1 MFVLVDGSSYLYRA
15 YHAMPP
21 LLSPQGQA
29 TGAIRG
35 VLNMLQKLGSDYAQ
49 ADIVVVFDAPG
60 QTFRDEL
67 YADYKAHRP
76 AMPEDLRSQIAPLD
90 DLLRAEGY
98 PLLRLTGVEADDVIA
113 SLARRAAAA
122 GHQVVIATGDKD
134 LAQLV
139 DDQIE
144 LIDTM
149 KGRRLDVAAVQE
161 KFGVPPAAM
170 VDYLTLVG
178 DSVDNIPGIP
188 GIGAKTAARLL
199 DEYGSID
206 AMLQNLD
213 ALPARHAASLRAHS
227 ERLPLLRQ
235 LIQVR
240 DDLPL
245 DVELADLRR
254 APRDQVALAQI
265 YATLGFRG
273 ELSKLKGKSD
283 EPALIAAPAVSMP
296 SPPAGGLVSDIEAW
310 QTLLPS
316 LQAAPILAFSFL
328 AYGEHP
334 FMHLQGLALA
344 TDAAAYYFPC
354 ATDLL
359 APGWDEAQLLACLQP
374 LWAATGKIIVGEQS
388 KLFSQIAME
397 QGGYEFCGDDIE
409 LMAYSLETRAA
420 TLAEQ
425 VERRW
430 QVTVPSLADLLG
442 QGRGR
447 RTQESL
453 DNDALANLLRQRAH
467 CILGL
472 YPLLRQELDAAIE
485 RARLYDQIDRPLT
498 TVLARMERR
507 GVFIDAGALA
517 RQSQELRGRMEAL
530 QAQAQQVA
538 GMAFNLDSPKQL
550 AQVLY
555 DHLQLT
561 ATTKTATGQRSTAE
575 DVLEALSEQHTL
587 PGIILEYRSLAKL
600 CSNYTDKLPALVS
613 ARSGRLHTLYN
624 AMGTSTGRLSSSE
637 PNLQNIPIRS
647 TEGRRIRDAFVAAPG
662 CVLVAADYS
671 QIELRLM
678 AHLSG
683 DAGLLAAFAA
693 HQDVHSLTAAEI
705 FAVPLAT
712 VDAGQRRAAK
722 AINFGLIYGMSAFG
736 LARQLGLTRQQADAY
751 VQRYFERY
759 PGVRDYMQK
768 IRERA
773 KEQGFVETLWGRRI
787 MTPDVRSGRPALRAA
802 AERAAINAPLQ
813 GSAAD
818 IMRRAMIMIESELND
833 LLDAGGMVMQVH
845 DELIIE
851 CPVARGDDVRA
862 CVVRGMQAA
871 ATLRVPLEVSCAIGS
886 AWSEAHA

>member
-35 VLNMLQKLGSDYAQ
+35 VLNMLQKLASDYAQ
-49 ADIVVVFDAPG
+49 ADIVIVFDAPG
-60 QTFRDEL
+60 KTFRDEL

-76 AMPEDLRSQIAPLD
+76 DMPEDLRSQIAPLD
-90 DLLRAEGY
+90 ALLRAEGY
-98 PLLRLTGVEADDVIA
+98 PLLRMSGVEADDVIA

-139 DDQIE
+139 DGQIE

-161 KFGVPPAAM
+161 KFGVAPAAM
-170 VDYLTLVG
+170 VDYLALVG
-178 DSVDNIPGIP
+178 DSADNIPGIP
-188 GIGAKTAARLL
+188 GIGPKTAARLL
-199 DEYGSID
+199 NEHGSIE
-206 AMLQNLD
+206 AMLQHLD
-213 ALPARHAASLRAHS
+213 ALPARHAESLRAHS

-235 LIQVR
+235 LIRVR

-245 DVELADLRR
+245 ALDLADLRR
-254 APRDQVALAQI
+254 AARDEAALSQI
-265 YATLGFRG
+265 YTTLGFRG
-273 ELSKLKGKSD
+273 ELSKLKGKSS
-283 EPALIAAPAVSMP
+283 EPPVAAPLL
-296 SPPAGGLVSDIEAW
+296 SPLPQAGGVIADPGAW
-310 QTLLPS
+310 QALLPS
-316 LQAAPILAFSFL
+316 LQAAPVLAISFL
-328 AYGEHP
+328 SRGEHP
-334 FMHLQGLALA
+334 FVHLQGLVLA
-344 TDAAAYYFPC
+344 TENAAYYFPC
-354 ATDLL
+354 TTDLL
-359 APGWDEAQLLACLQP
+359 ATGWDEVQLLACLRP
-374 LWAATGKIIVGEQS
+374 LFSDPGRRIVAEQS
-388 KLFSQIAME
+388 KVLSQIAME
-397 QGGYEFCGDDIE
+397 SGGYEFCGDDIE

-420 TLAEQ
+420 SLAEQ

-430 QVTVPSLADLLG
+430 QEVVPTLAELLG

-453 DNDALANLLRQRAH
+453 DNEALADLLRQRAQW
-467 CILGL
+467 IQRL
-472 YPLLRQELDAAIE
+472 YPLLGQELDAEAE
-485 RARLYDQIDRPLT
+485 RARLYRQMDRPLNA
-498 TVLARMERR
+498 VLARMERR
-507 GVFIDAGALA
+507 GVFIDAAALA
-517 RQSQELRGRMEAL
+517 RQSQELRARMQHL
-530 QAQAQQVA
+530 QAQARQVA
-538 GMAFNLDSPKQL
+538 GIEFNLDSPKQL

-561 ATTKTATGQRSTAE
+561 ATIKTATGQRSTAE
-575 DVLEALSEQHTL
+575 DVLEGLSEQHPL
-587 PGIILEYRSLAKL
+587 PGLVLEYRSLAKL
-600 CSNYTDKLPALVS
+600 CSNYTDKLPSLVS
-613 ARSGRLHTLYN
+613 ARSGRLHTIYN

-647 TEGRRIRDAFVAAPG
+647 VEGRRIRDAFVAAPG

-693 HQDVHSLTAAEI
+693 HQDVHSMTAAEI
-705 FAVPLAT
+705 FAVPLAA
-712 VDAGQRRAAK
+712 VDADQRRAAK

-736 LARQLGLTRQQADAY
+736 LARQLALGRQQAEAY

-768 IRERA
+768 TRALA
-773 KEQGFVETLWGRRI
+773 KEQGFVETLSGRRI

-818 IMRRAMIMIESELND
+818 IMRHAMIGIEAELSR
-833 LLDAGGMVMQVH
+833 LLDVGGMVMQVH

-851 CPVARGDDVRA
+851 CPAARGDDVRA
-862 CVVRGMQAA
+862 CVVRGMQEAA
-871 ATLRVPLEVSCAIGS
+871 ALRVPLEVSCGVGAS
-886 AWSEAHA
+886 WSEAHA